1 VATQPGCQY
10 MIRIRGR
17 LGATALSAFPTMAS
31 EVRGG
36 ETVLTGSLED
46 RSAMYGVLA
55 QLEALDLEVL
65 ELRQVGP
72 TTTDHELQPSKERAV
87 PEATD
92 RNTKTINEFR
102 ANEGRV
108 GGPFEGA
115 PMVLVT
121 HRGRKSGHQHVTP
134 MMYLPDE
141 TDDSVIYVFATK
153 GGAPSNPDWYY
164 NLTTVGEGSIERGTD
179 SYPVTIREV
188 TGDERERVYAEQ
200 ARRYPG
206 FADYAKQTEGIRTIP
221 VLALTRT

>member
-1 VATQPGCQY
+1 MEPGCKY

-17 LGATALSAFPTMAS
+17 LGATALSAFPTMEPA
-31 EVRGG
+31 VRGG

-46 RSAMYGVLA
+46 QSAVYGVLA
-55 QLEALDLEVL
+55 QVEALGL
-65 ELRQVGP
+65 ELIELRRVRSP
-72 TTTDHELQPSKERAV
+72 TSDPYPSKEQDV
-87 PEATD
+87 PEVTD
-92 RNTKTINEFR
+92 WNTKIIDEFR

-121 HRGRKSGHQHVTP
+121 HRGRKSGHEHVTP

-141 TDDSVIYVFATK
+141 RNDGALYVFATK

-164 NLTTVGEGSIERGTD
+164 NLTTIGEGSIERGTD
-179 SYPVTIREV
+179 SYPVTVREL
-188 TGDERERVYAEQ
+188 TGDEHDRIYAEQ

-206 FADYAKQTEGIRTIP
+206 FAEYAKQTEGIRTIP
-221 VLALTRT
+221 ILELTRTQ